1 MIIFDTETTGLDSA
15 INNICQLSY
24 IKVYDFERSKPMEI
38 CSAKNFFFTV
48 DYVEPGAEKV
58 HGLSIDKLRELS
70 KCKRFKDFAEEI
82 YEDFKNE
89 DILCGHNVDF
99 DIGFLIKE
107 LDEAGYAAR
116 DLLYKKRFCTM
127 HSYTDILCLNW
138 NDYYHEYKW
147 PRLSEVVDYL
157 SRVVD
162 FIVPDK
168 KYKEYK
174 EYLEDKTKEI
184 FNLDENVDFHDA
196 RLDVTTTREI
206 ALIYRNI
213 CGDLIFKDDDYD
225 YGHKSFYFERMLV
238 LQKNPYYKS
247 LIYTL
252 GINRVCREHSRQ
264 IISIKN
270 SRIDTD
276 CSIKPDCLTNGYGW
290 MTGSTRRT
298 VEIAFDLFNGFKP
311 EEPETLTYLLGYNGE
326 DTKYYIEALKLRFL

>member
-1 MIIFDTETTGLDSA
+1 MIIFDTEVTGLDSA

-24 IKVYDFERSKPMEI
+24 IKVYDFERSKPMEV

-58 HGLSIDKLRELS
+58 HGLSVDKLRELS

-89 DILCGHNVDF
+89 DCLCGHNVDF

-107 LDEAGYAAR
+107 FDEAGYAAG

-147 PRLSEVVDYL
+147 PRLSEVVDFL
-157 SRVVD
+157 SID
-162 FIVPDK
+162 
-168 KYKEYK
+168 K
-174 EYLEDKTKEI
+174 EYLEDKTKEV
-184 FNLDENVDFHDA
+184 FGLDENVDFHDA

-206 ALIYRNI
+206 ALIYKNI
-213 CGDLIFKDDDYD
+213 CGDLIFKDDDYY
-225 YGHKSFYFERMLV
+225 YGHKSFYFDNMIRLP
-238 LQKNPYYKS
+238 KDSYYKS

-252 GINRVCREHSRQ
+252 GLNEVCRFHFDEIFDMENRCIEPS
-264 IISIKN
+264 
-270 SRIDTD
+270 
-276 CSIKPDCLTNGYGW
+276 CLQGNPW
-290 MTGSTRRT
+290 MTGSSRRNIT
-298 VEIAFDLFNGFKP
+298 IAFDLFNGFKP
-311 EEPETLTYLLGYNGE
+311 EEPESLTSLFGY
-326 DTKYYIEALKLRFL
+326 DQDAKYYIEALKLRFL

>member
-138 NDYYHEYKW
+138 NDYYNEYKW
-147 PRLSEVVDYL
+147 PRLSEVVDFL
-157 SRVVD
+157 SID
-162 FIVPDK
+162 
-168 KYKEYK
+168 K
-174 EYLEDKTKEI
+174 EYLEDKTKEV
-184 FNLDENVDFHDA
+184 FGLDENVDFHDA

-206 ALIYRNI
+206 ALIYKNI
-213 CGDLIFKDDDYD
+213 CGDLIFKDNDYD
-225 YGHKSFYFERMLV
+225 YGHKSFYF
-238 LQKNPYYKS
+238 KNMIRLPKDSYYKS

-252 GINRVCREHSRQ
+252 GINEVCRFHFDEIFDMENRCINPS
-264 IISIKN
+264 
-270 SRIDTD
+270 
-276 CSIKPDCLTNGYGW
+276 CLQGNPW
-290 MTGSTRRT
+290 MTGSSRRNII
-298 VEIAFDLFNGFKP
+298 IAFDLFNGFKP
-311 EEPETLTYLLGYNGE
+311 EERESLTYLLGYSGE

>member
-138 NDYYHEYKW
+138 NDYYNEYKW
-147 PRLSEVVDYL
+147 PRLSEVVDFL
-157 SRVVD
+157 SID
-162 FIVPDK
+162 
-168 KYKEYK
+168 K
-174 EYLEDKTKEI
+174 EYLEDKTKEV
-184 FNLDENVDFHDA
+184 FGLDENVDFHDA

-206 ALIYRNI
+206 ALIYKNI
-213 CGDLIFKDDDYD
+213 CGDLIFKDNDYD
-225 YGHKSFYFERMLV
+225 YGHKSFYF
-238 LQKNPYYKS
+238 KNMIRLPKDSYYKS

-252 GINRVCREHSRQ
+252 GINEVCRFHFDEIFDMENRCINPS
-264 IISIKN
+264 
-270 SRIDTD
+270 
-276 CSIKPDCLTNGYGW
+276 CLQGNPW
-290 MTGSTRRT
+290 MTGSSRRNIT
-298 VEIAFDLFNGFKP
+298 IAFDLFNGFKP
-311 EEPETLTYLLGYNGE
+311 EERESVTYLLGYSGE

>member
-15 INNICQLSY
+15 TGNICQLSY
-24 IKVYDFERSKPMEI
+24 IKVYDFERSRPMEV

-48 DYVEPGAEKV
+48 DYVEEGAEKV
-58 HGLSIDKLRELS
+58 HGLSVDKLRELS

-107 LDEAGYAAR
+107 LDEAGYAAG

-138 NDYYHEYKW
+138 NDYYNEYKW
-147 PRLSEVVDYL
+147 PRLSEVVDFL
-157 SRVVD
+157 SID
-162 FIVPDK
+162 
-168 KYKEYK
+168 K

-206 ALIYRNI
+206 ALIYKNI

-225 YGHKSFYFERMLV
+225 YGHKSFYF
-238 LQKNPYYKS
+238 KNMIRLPKDSYYKS

-252 GINRVCREHSRQ
+252 GLNEVCRFHFDEIFDMENRC
-264 IISIKN
+264 IEPN
-270 SRIDTD
+270 
-276 CSIKPDCLTNGYGW
+276 CLEGNPW
-290 MTGSTRRT
+290 MTGSSRRN
-298 VEIAFDLFNGFKP
+298 IILAFDLFNGFKP
-311 EEPETLTYLLGYNGE
+311 EERESLTYLLGYSGE

>member
-15 INNICQLSY
+15 TGNICQLSY
-24 IKVYDFERSKPMEI
+24 IKVYDFERSRPMEV

-48 DYVEPGAEKV
+48 DYVEEGAEKV
-58 HGLSIDKLRELS
+58 HGLSVDKLRELS

-107 LDEAGYAAR
+107 LDEAGYAAG

-138 NDYYHEYKW
+138 NDYYNEYKW
-147 PRLSEVVDYL
+147 PRLSEVVDFL
-157 SRVVD
+157 SID
-162 FIVPDK
+162 
-168 KYKEYK
+168 K

-206 ALIYRNI
+206 ALIYKNI

-225 YGHKSFYFERMLV
+225 YGHKSFYF
-238 LQKNPYYKS
+238 KNMIRLPKDSYYKS

-252 GINRVCREHSRQ
+252 GLNEVCRFHFDEIVDMEEHC
-264 IISIKN
+264 IK
-270 SRIDTD
+270 S
-276 CSIKPDCLTNGYGW
+276 KCLKDNPW
-290 MTGSTRRT
+290 MTGSSRRNIT
-298 VEIAFDLFNGFKP
+298 IAFDLFNGFKP
-311 EEPETLTYLLGYNGE
+311 EEPESLTSLFGY
-326 DTKYYIEALKLRFL
+326 DQDAKYYIEALKLRFL

>member
-58 HGLSIDKLRELS
+58 HGLSVDKLRELS

-107 LDEAGYAAR
+107 LDEAGYAAG

-138 NDYYHEYKW
+138 NDYYNEYKW
-147 PRLSEVVDYL
+147 PRLSEVVDFL
-157 SRVVD
+157 SID
-162 FIVPDK
+162 
-168 KYKEYK
+168 K
-174 EYLEDKTKEI
+174 EYLEDKTKEV
-184 FNLDENVDFHDA
+184 FGLDENVDFHDA

-206 ALIYRNI
+206 ALIYKNI
-213 CGDLIFKDDDYD
+213 CGDLIFKDNDYD
-225 YGHKSFYFERMLV
+225 YGHKSFYF
-238 LQKNPYYKS
+238 KNMIRLPKDSYYKS

-252 GINRVCREHSRQ
+252 GINEVCRQHFDEIVDMENRC
-264 IISIKN
+264 IN
-270 SRIDTD
+270 
-276 CSIKPDCLTNGYGW
+276 PNCLEGNPW
-290 MTGSTRRT
+290 MTGSSRRNII
-298 VEIAFDLFNGFKP
+298 IAFDLFNGFKP
-311 EEPETLTYLLGYNGE
+311 EERESLTYLLGYNGE

>member
-58 HGLSIDKLRELS
+58 HGLSVDKLRELS

-138 NDYYHEYKW
+138 NDYYNEYKW
-147 PRLSEVVDYL
+147 PRLSEVVDFL
-157 SRVVD
+157 SID
-162 FIVPDK
+162 
-168 KYKEYK
+168 K
-174 EYLEDKTKEI
+174 EYLEDKTKEV
-184 FNLDENVDFHDA
+184 FGLDENVDFHDA

-206 ALIYRNI
+206 ALIYKNI
-213 CGDLIFKDDDYD
+213 CGDLIFKDDYYD
-225 YGHKSFYFERMLV
+225 YGHKSFYFDNMIRLP
-238 LQKNPYYKS
+238 KDSYYKS

-252 GINRVCREHSRQ
+252 GINEVCRFHFDEIFDMENRC
-264 IISIKN
+264 IN
-270 SRIDTD
+270 
-276 CSIKPDCLTNGYGW
+276 PNCLEGNPW
-290 MTGSTRRT
+290 MTGSSRRNII
-298 VEIAFDLFNGFKP
+298 IAFDLFNGFKP
-311 EEPETLTYLLGYNGE
+311 EERESLTYLLGYSGE

>member
-138 NDYYHEYKW
+138 NDYYNEYKW
-147 PRLSEVVDYL
+147 PRLSEVVDFL
-157 SRVVD
+157 SID
-162 FIVPDK
+162 
-168 KYKEYK
+168 K
-174 EYLEDKTKEI
+174 EYLEDKTKEV
-184 FNLDENVDFHDA
+184 FGLDENVDFHDA

-206 ALIYRNI
+206 ALIYKNI
-213 CGDLIFKDDDYD
+213 CGDLIFKDNDYD
-225 YGHKSFYFERMLV
+225 YGHKSFYF
-238 LQKNPYYKS
+238 KNMIRLPKDSYYKS

-252 GINRVCREHSRQ
+252 GINEVCRFHFDEIFDMENRC
-264 IISIKN
+264 IN
-270 SRIDTD
+270 
-276 CSIKPDCLTNGYGW
+276 PNCLEGNPW
-290 MTGSTRRT
+290 MTGSSRRNIT
-298 VEIAFDLFNGFKP
+298 IAFDLFNGFKP
-311 EEPETLTYLLGYNGE
+311 EERESLTYLLGYSGE

>member
-138 NDYYHEYKW
+138 NDYYNEYKW
-147 PRLSEVVDYL
+147 PRLSEVVDFL
-157 SRVVD
+157 SID
-162 FIVPDK
+162 
-168 KYKEYK
+168 K
-174 EYLEDKTKEI
+174 EYLEDKTKEV
-184 FNLDENVDFHDA
+184 FGLDENVDFHDA

-206 ALIYRNI
+206 ALIYKNI
-213 CGDLIFKDDDYD
+213 CGDLIFKDNDYD
-225 YGHKSFYFERMLV
+225 YGHKSFYF
-238 LQKNPYYKS
+238 KNMIRLPKDSYYKS

-252 GINRVCREHSRQ
+252 GINEVCRYHFDEIFDMENRC
-264 IISIKN
+264 IN
-270 SRIDTD
+270 
-276 CSIKPDCLTNGYGW
+276 PNCLEGNPW
-290 MTGSTRRT
+290 MTGSSRRNIT
-298 VEIAFDLFNGFKP
+298 IAFDLFNGFKP
-311 EEPETLTYLLGYNGE
+311 EERESLTYLLGYSGE

>member
-138 NDYYHEYKW
+138 NDYYNEYKW
-147 PRLSEVVDYL
+147 PRLSEVVDFL
-157 SRVVD
+157 SID
-162 FIVPDK
+162 
-168 KYKEYK
+168 K
-174 EYLEDKTKEI
+174 EYLEDKTKEV
-184 FNLDENVDFHDA
+184 FGLDENVDFHDA

-206 ALIYRNI
+206 ALIYKNI
-213 CGDLIFKDDDYD
+213 CGDLIFKDNDYD
-225 YGHKSFYFERMLV
+225 YGHKSFYF
-238 LQKNPYYKS
+238 KNMIRLPKDSYYKS

-252 GINRVCREHSRQ
+252 GINEVCRFHFDEIFDMENRC
-264 IISIKN
+264 IN
-270 SRIDTD
+270 
-276 CSIKPDCLTNGYGW
+276 PNCLEGNPW
-290 MTGSTRRT
+290 MTGSSRRNII
-298 VEIAFDLFNGFKP
+298 IAFDLFNGFKP
-311 EEPETLTYLLGYNGE
+311 EERESLTYLLGYSGE

>member
-1 MIIFDTETTGLDSA
+1 MIIFDTEVTGLDSA
-15 INNICQLSY
+15 TGNICQLSY
-24 IKVYDFERSKPMEI
+24 IKVYDFERSKPMEV

-58 HGLSIDKLRELS
+58 HGLSVDKLRELS

-89 DILCGHNVDF
+89 DCLCGHNVDF

-107 LDEAGYAAR
+107 LDEAGYAAG

-147 PRLSEVVDYL
+147 PRLSEVVDFL
-157 SRVVD
+157 SID
-162 FIVPDK
+162 
-168 KYKEYK
+168 K
-174 EYLEDKTKEI
+174 EYLEDKTKEV
-184 FNLDENVDFHDA
+184 FGLDENVDFHDA

-206 ALIYRNI
+206 ALIYKNI
-213 CGDLIFKDDDYD
+213 CGDLIFKDNDYD
-225 YGHKSFYFERMLV
+225 YGHKSFYF
-238 LQKNPYYKS
+238 KNMIRLPKDSYYKS

-252 GINRVCREHSRQ
+252 GINEVCRYHFDEIVDMEEH
-264 IISIKN
+264 
-270 SRIDTD
+270 
-276 CSIKPDCLTNGYGW
+276 CIKPKCLKDNPW
-290 MTGSTRRT
+290 MTGSSRRNIT
-298 VEIAFDLFNGFKP
+298 IAFDLFNGFKP
-311 EEPETLTYLLGYNGE
+311 EEPETLTYLLGYSGE